1 MEEQKYNKSEKRKL
15 WIGIFLILFLFIF
28 AFSYYGVKFYNN
40 AFFSKV
46 IFSINDE
53 GKISDYK
60 IVDSSL
66 GGFLTTHPIE
76 ALKNCKYW
84 DSVNEE
90 EYNYYFENS
99 KVYHCSI
106 LKYEPSQFL
115 IETNL
120 RK

>member
-1 MEEQKYNKSEKRKL
+1 MKEQKYNKSEKRKL
-15 WIGIFLILFLFIF
+15 WIGISLILFLFV
-28 AFSYYGVKFYNN
+28 SVSLYYGIKINN
-40 AFFSKV
+40 NIFFSKV
-46 IFSINDE
+46 IFQINDE
-53 GKISDYK
+53 GKINDYE
-60 IVDSSL
+60 IVNSSF
-66 GGFLTTHPIE
+66 GSFLITHPIE

-115 IETNL
+115 IEVNL
-120 RK
+120 DK